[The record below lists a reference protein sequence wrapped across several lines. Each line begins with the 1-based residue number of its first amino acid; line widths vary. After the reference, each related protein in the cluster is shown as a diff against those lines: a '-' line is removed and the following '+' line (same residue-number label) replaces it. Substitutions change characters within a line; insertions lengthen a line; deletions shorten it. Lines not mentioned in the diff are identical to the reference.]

1 MKKII
6 LLLSVIFLMSGCVI
20 IPSRLSL
27 YERRLWIHQ
36 NYPKQYYF
44 QTHPNIMKRYDPNK
58 RYKGYFRPGRW

>member
-1 MKKII
+1 
-6 LLLSVIFLMSGCVI
+6 MSGCVI